1 MTYPSIKKNVIYGT
15 SSTKDCFNSLEILT
29 KYCSKIYLIQG
40 KHERCMPIQR
50 LIEETNK
57 ILDSILVTKPLFA
70 EVQARGNIQKTLEK
84 VLSDINAN
92 GNDEIII
99 IAGSF
104 FIMKEVMEFFKIPFE
119 EDPYELNEIFN

>member
-1 MTYPSIKKNVIYGT
+1 MA
-15 SSTKDCFNSLEILT
+15 
-29 KYCSKIYLIQG
+29 
-40 KHERCMPIQR
+40 IQR

-57 ILDSILVTKPLFA
+57 IQDSILVTKPLFA